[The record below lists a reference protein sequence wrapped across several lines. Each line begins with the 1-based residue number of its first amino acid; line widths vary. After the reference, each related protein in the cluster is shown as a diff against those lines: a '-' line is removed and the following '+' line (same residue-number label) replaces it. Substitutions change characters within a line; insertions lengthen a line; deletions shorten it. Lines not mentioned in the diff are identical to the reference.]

1 MVKQTQF
8 FAFLKKRG
16 SLGLVTAVFFLLA
29 VYGLIASSNILFIVG
44 LFTILSIYSRIYS
57 CKAPLDISVIG
68 IGSICIAVISDVWLA
83 AIFGLSIWLVT
94 MVWQPYIEF
103 SYQIP
108 HAIASFIVMF
118 FFPIFISYAGKN
130 LVLIAV
136 SYGVAKFVIESMVF
150 TPLLR
155 PATIIPDL
163 IFNLQ
168 ELPFTIFYTALVM
181 QFFAGP
187 ILLSLGIPG
196 WETGSLWLFIKT
208 IF

>member
-1 MVKQTQF
+1 MGKREQSFT
-8 FAFLKKRG
+8 FLKKSG
-16 SLGLVTAVFFLLA
+16 SLGLITAVFFLLA
-29 VYGLIASSNILFIVG
+29 VYGLIASSNILFIAG

-68 IGSICIAVISDVWLA
+68 IGSICIAVVSDVWLA
-83 AIFGLSIWLVT
+83 AIFGFSMWLIT
-94 MVWQPYIEF
+94 MMWQPYIEF

-108 HAIASFIVMF
+108 HAIASFIVME
-118 FFPIFISYAGKN
+118 FFPLFISYAGKN
-130 LVLIAV
+130 LVLMAV
-136 SYGVAKFVIESMVF
+136 SYALVKFIIESILF

-168 ELPFTIFYTALVM
+168 ELPFTIFYTAIVM

-187 ILLSLGIPG
+187 ILLSLGISG
-196 WETGSLWLFIKT
+196 WETGSLWLFIKM